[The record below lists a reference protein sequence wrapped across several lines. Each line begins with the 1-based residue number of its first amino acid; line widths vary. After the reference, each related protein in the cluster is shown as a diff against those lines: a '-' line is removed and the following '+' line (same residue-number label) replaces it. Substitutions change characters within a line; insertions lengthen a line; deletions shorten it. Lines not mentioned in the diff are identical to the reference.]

1 MPSQFERIARNV
13 VRRTT
18 AHAHLLR
25 ERIDLARAL
34 LRSDRRQKRVVVV
47 GAGLAGL
54 ACAERLVRLGH
65 RVVVLEAR
73 DEPGGRS
80 RTVRQPLASGLHADA
95 GGGRFHDYDA
105 RIWRYVRRF
114 GLHTQPFYPTGGRM
128 VALIGGVR
136 RIRSRGE
143 ALHDWCPREL
153 SREERWIFAQETEA
167 HYSKV
172 SAGMDR
178 VSVAMAQH
186 LGGRVSYGSETIR
199 IEHSADAV
207 KVTSLVR
214 GKPQSVEADHV
225 VCAVPFVA
233 LRHIE
238 IDPSFS
244 SWKRQIVEGLPYES
258 AMQIF
263 LQYGSRPWEK
273 EGLNGFAVTDT
284 IGEIWHA
291 THAHEGPRA
300 ILVTY
305 AKGDLARHLMPLG
318 YDERVAAAVDVVDTV
333 FPGTRPHLETAV
345 VTCWDEEKWAGGA
358 QAKPDD
364 MSSATISA
372 LRAPEGRVHFAGE
385 HVGEHARGWMEGA
398 IESGYYAADEVDRS

>member
-1 MPSQFERIARNV
+1 MSSQFERIARNV
-13 VRRTT
+13 VRRTR
-18 AHAHLLR
+18 AQAHLWR

-34 LRSDRRQKRVVVV
+34 LRSDRRVKRVAVI

-73 DEPGGRS
+73 DQPGGRS
-80 RTVRQPLASGLHADA
+80 RSVRQPFASGLHADA
-95 GGGRFHDYDA
+95 GGCRFHDYDA
-105 RIWRYVRRF
+105 RVWRYVRRF
-114 GLHTQPFYPTGGRM
+114 GLDTQPFYPTRGRM

-153 SREERWIFAQETEA
+153 SREERWIFAQESEA
-167 HYSKV
+167 DYSKV
-172 SAGMDR
+172 STGIDR
-178 VSVAMAQH
+178 VPVAMAQH
-186 LGGRVSYGSETIR
+186 LGERVSYGSEAIR
-199 IEHSADAV
+199 IEQSADAV
-207 KVTSLVR
+207 KVTSLVG

-225 VCAVPFVA
+225 VCAVPFIA
-233 LRHIE
+233 LKHIE
-238 IDPSFS
+238 ITPSLS
-244 SWKRQIVEGLPYES
+244 PRKRQIVEGLSYAS
-258 AMQIF
+258 AVQIL

-291 THAHEGPRA
+291 THAHDGPKA

-305 AKGDLARHLMPLG
+305 AKGDLARHLMRLG
-318 YDERVAAAVDVVDTV
+318 YDERVAAAVDAVDTV
-333 FPGTRPHLETAV
+333 FPGTRPHMETAV
-345 VTCWDEEKWAGGA
+345 VVCWDEEKWAGGA
-358 QAKPDD
+358 QAKPDYI
-364 MSSATISA
+364 SGATIAA
-372 LRAPEGRVHFAGE
+372 LRAREGRVHFAGE
-385 HVGEHARGWMEGA
+385 HVGEHAQGWMEGA